1 MTRRGDAFKNLLDNE
16 SVPKTENTNKV
27 SSKSKTTSVSFG
39 MTLENKDYFEDVK
52 YFFNT
57 DLEKVNWKNKQMME
71 FFLDMIREK
80 YPNIKSRPEYL
91 KTLGK

>member
-39 MTLENKDYFEDVK
+39 MTLENKDYFEDV
-52 YFFNT
+52 F
-57 DLEKVNWKNKQMME
+57 
-71 FFLDMIREK
+71 
-80 YPNIKSRPEYL
+80 
-91 KTLGK
+91 